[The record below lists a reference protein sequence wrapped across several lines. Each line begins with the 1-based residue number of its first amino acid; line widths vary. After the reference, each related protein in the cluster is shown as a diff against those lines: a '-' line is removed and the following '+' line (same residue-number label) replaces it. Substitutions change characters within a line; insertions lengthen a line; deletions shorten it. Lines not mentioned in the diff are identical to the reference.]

1 MKNTL
6 NNLFDPLSKGISKS
20 FTKSVAEY
28 NNRKVT

>member
-6 NNLFDPLSKGISKS
+6 NTLFDPLSKGISKS

-28 NNRKVT
+28 DNAKIT